1 MRRQNSQGPH
11 SGKGGQ
17 AMTFG
22 SAGRSKVLVL
32 LAASALLLA
41 SFGVV
46 ALQAA
51 TAKEIDAKV
60 DAALGRFHAEV
71 KGAKELLQGAKG
83 VCVFAGVVKAGLGI
97 GGEYGEGALRIGDK
111 TADYYSIASASIG
124 LQFGAQK
131 KDVIIVFME
140 GQALKKFQESSGWK
154 AGVDGSVALID
165 IGAGKSV
172 DTTNIKDPI
181 VGFIVGQKGLM
192 YNLTLEGSKISKL
205 NKSK

>member
-1 MRRQNSQGPH
+1 
-11 SGKGGQ
+11 
-17 AMTFG
+17 MTNT
-22 SAGRSKVLVL
+22 SSGRSRAVALALAAILLLVL
-32 LAASALLLA
+32 S
-41 SFGVV
+41 GTG

-60 DAALGRFHAEV
+60 DAALDRFQKEV
-71 KGAKELLQGAKG
+71 KGAAEFLKSAKG

-97 GGEYGEGALRIGDK
+97 GGEYGEGALRIGGQ
-111 TADYYSIASASIG
+111 TVDYYSIASGSIG

-131 KDVIIVFME
+131 KDVIIVFTE
-140 GQALKKFQESSGWK
+140 EQALKKFRESSGWK
-154 AGVDGSVALID
+154 AGVDGSVVLVD
-165 IGAGKSV
+165 LGAGKSI
-172 DTTNIKDPI
+172 DNTNIKSPI

>member
-1 MRRQNSQGPH
+1 MASDKEVYEMNARSH
-11 SGKGGQ
+11 
-17 AMTFG
+17 G
-22 SAGRSKVLVL
+22 SPKTA
-32 LAASALLLA
+32 LAAAAILLLVFSGA
-41 SFGVV
+41 P

-60 DAALGRFHAEV
+60 DAALDRFYKEV
-71 KGAKELLQGAKG
+71 KGGKELLQGSKG
-83 VCVFAGVVKAGLGI
+83 YCVFAGVIKAGLGI
-97 GGEYGEGALRIGDK
+97 GGEHGEGALRVSGQ
-111 TADYYSIASASIG
+111 TVDYYSISSASIG

-140 GQALKKFQESSGWK
+140 DQALKKFRESSGWK

-165 IGAGKSV
+165 IGAGKSI
-172 DTTNIKDPI
+172 DNTNIKDPI
-181 VGFIVGQKGLM
+181 VGFVVGQKGLM